1 MMMALDVYQ
10 VSTLL
15 ALLDADQPLSAQRL
29 GERVGI
35 SARALRYRLPFL
47 QAWLMRQGAELVIRP
62 RRGLYLRA
70 SPEVR
75 RRLHAELQRAQPP
88 PLFRTEERVLYLVFL
103 LLTEP
108 EEISAEDL
116 QARLGISRATLLRD
130 LRQAETRLNA
140 KGLVLKRLRQQGF
153 RLLGPEVAQ
162 RHLVLE
168 ILLHSG
174 LNEALTNLST
184 HGKILNDSLTLLQQ
198 VLLDE
203 VKTWN
208 LTAARRFVTRVEREL
223 GLTLRDDDLL
233 FLTLYWA
240 LALRRLEGGHT
251 VSRLER
257 PVEVF
262 VSAQEFARLE
272 AMMASSPAANGTPIP
287 RDEIFQFLVEIKACQ
302 GELTLAPQPAA
313 PDETELGHRVAEEML
328 KRLGERLGYDLCHT
342 DILSQMALHLARA
355 LARLR
360 AGLPL
365 YNPLTQDVQQAY
377 PHLWALSI
385 DVARQVG
392 LQYGLVI
399 PEAEVAYLVMYL
411 ALAVQLAEQAQ
422 RRRIRVVVACPTGG
436 VMARLLVY
444 RLQSAL
450 PDVEVVE
457 STSLR
462 QLARL
467 DLSQV
472 DLVITTVKFTA
483 ARLPV
488 LTVNPLLGEED
499 LQRIRSQIA
508 QLQTRRNSST
518 QKEREV
524 CR

>member
-1 MMMALDVYQ
+1 MMPLDALQ

-15 ALLDADQPLSAQRL
+15 ALLDSEKPLSAQRL

-35 SARALRYRLPFL
+35 SARALRYRLPLL

-75 RRLHAELQRAQPP
+75 RRLHAELQQTQPT
-88 PLFRTEERVLYLVFL
+88 PLFRAEERVLYIEFL

-108 EEISAEDL
+108 EGISAEAL
-116 QARLGISRATLLRD
+116 QAKLGISRATLLRD
-130 LRQAETRLNA
+130 LRQVETRLNA

-162 RHLVLE
+162 RHFLLE
-168 ILLHSG
+168 ILLNSG
-174 LNEALTNLST
+174 LNEVLTDLSA
-184 HGKILNDSLTLLQQ
+184 HGKILTPSLTFLQQ
-198 VLLDE
+198 ALLDE

-240 LALRRLEGGHT
+240 LALQRLQGGNT

-257 PVEVF
+257 PVEVLI
-262 VSAQEFARLE
+262 STQEYTRLE
-272 AMMASSPAANGTPIP
+272 AVIASFLSANGIPIP

-302 GELTLAPQPAA
+302 GELTLATQPAA
-313 PDETELGHRVAEEML
+313 PDETELSRQVAEAML
-328 KRLGERLGYDLCHT
+328 KRISERLGYDLCHA
-342 DILSQMALHLARA
+342 DILDQMALHLARA

-365 YNPLTQDVQQAY
+365 YNPLTQEIQQAY
-377 PHLWALSI
+377 PHLWVPSV

-392 LQYGLVI
+392 AQYGLVI
-399 PEAEVAYLVMYL
+399 PEEEVAYLVMYL
-411 ALAVQLAEQAQ
+411 ALAVQLAEQSQ

-450 PDVEVVE
+450 PDIEVVE
-457 STSLR
+457 SVSLR
-462 QLARL
+462 QLSRV
-467 DLSQV
+467 DLGQV
-472 DLVITTVKFTA
+472 DLVVTTVKIA
-483 ARLPV
+483 AGRLPV
-488 LTVNPLLGEED
+488 VTVNPLLGEED

-508 QLQTRRNSST
+508 QLQTRRNSSI